1 MILVTGATGQL
12 GSATFAF
19 LLKKLPAS
27 QLAALVRDERKA
39 ADLAEKGVTI
49 RVGSYDDTASLD
61 RAMQGIDKVL
71 LIAGT
76 DEDKRVQQHM
86 NVINAAKKANVQ
98 LVAYTSRALKD
109 RHTLANRLMEGHFLT
124 EDYLIASGLN
134 YVLFRNVLY
143 MDAIPQFVGPNVFET
158 GIHLPAGQGKVAFAL
173 RSDMAEAM
181 ATVLA
186 GADVDTTIYTL
197 TGSEGYSFADVAV
210 ALAELSGEAV
220 TYSPVDR
227 SAFELQMKARGLPDP
242 VAQRV
247 VGFMTDIANGQE
259 DYVCPDLE
267 TLLGRKPASLKDGL
281 KMLYKL

>member
-12 GSATFAF
+12 GSATFVF

-49 RVGSYDDTASLD
+49 RVGSYDDKASLD

-86 NVINAAKKANVQ
+86 NVVDAAKKAHVQ

-134 YVLFRNVLY
+134 YALFRNILY

-158 GIHLPAGQGKVAFAL
+158 GIHLPAGLGKVAFAL
-173 RSDMAEAM
+173 RNDMAEAM

-186 GADVDTTIYTL
+186 GADVDSTIYTL
-197 TGSEGYSFADVAV
+197 TGSKGYSFADVAL
-210 ALAELSGEAV
+210 ALAELSGKVV
-220 TYSPVDR
+220 TYSPVEKP
-227 SAFELQMKARGLPDP
+227 AFESQMKARGLPDP
-242 VAQRV
+242 MVQRV

-259 DYVCPDLE
+259 DYVCLDLE